1 VDRALCNGPIGEP
14 STSAFAIRARSD
26 SSLSRKK
33 RKSVFAFESG
43 SVIGARRGQ
52 RAPARFGFRF
62 REEEDLID
70 RMWMVYALAAAI
82 IWGISYA
89 ASGRVIERGMTPLV
103 FFFLYT
109 FFGATAAAT
118 ALVVTGKAGALGSEF
133 RSLEGDWVWLLVA
146 VISSAAG
153 GLLIYMAIGEKNA
166 TLASLIEI
174 SYPFF
179 VALFA
184 WLFFRDVQFNWQT
197 LVGGVLI
204 LAGVSVVFLGE
215 RN

>member
-1 VDRALCNGPIGEP
+1 
-14 STSAFAIRARSD
+14 
-26 SSLSRKK
+26 
-33 RKSVFAFESG
+33 
-43 SVIGARRGQ
+43 
-52 RAPARFGFRF
+52 
-62 REEEDLID
+62 
-70 RMWMVYALAAAI
+70 MWIVYAFGAAI

-109 FFGATAAAT
+109 LFGAATAAA
-118 ALVVTGKAGALGSEF
+118 ALALTGKTGTLISEF
-133 RSLEGDWVWLLVA
+133 RALGADWVWLAVA
-146 VISSAAG
+146 IVSSAAG
-153 GLLIYMAIGEKNA
+153 GLLIYVAIGEKNA

-184 WLFFRDVQFNWQT
+184 WLFFRETQFNWPT
-197 LVGGVLI
+197 ILGGVLI
-204 LAGVSVVFLGE
+204 LGGVGVVFLGE

>member
-1 VDRALCNGPIGEP
+1 MCNGPLGET
-14 STSAFAIRARSD
+14 STSAFAIRAGSD
-26 SSLSRKK
+26 SSLSHKK
-33 RKSVFAFESG
+33 RKSVFRFRKRQRERSPARPQ
-43 SVIGARRGQ
+43 GAV
-52 RAPARFGFRF
+52 RFGFRF

-204 LAGVSVVFLGE
+204 LAGVTVVFLCE